1 MWSSAV
7 SRSSVSELAFSY
19 SFNDC
24 PRAFAGWAFLPLEG
38 SGFRPLKPAS
48 RRAAF
53 GTQVQIVRFRTM
65 SVNNSVASPE
75 HSLAEEARFEREA
88 LFTAMSLIMAHLG
101 RDKRIANERQFAE
114 AIASALLAARSD
126 AWRDK

>member
-1 MWSSAV
+1 MPLQAGHS
-7 SRSSVSELAFSY
+7 LA
-19 SFNDC
+19 
-24 PRAFAGWAFLPLEG
+24 RA
-38 SGFRPLKPAS
+38 SRPLKPAS

-53 GTQVQIVRFRTM
+53 GTQVQIVRFRTL

-75 HSLAEEARFEREA
+75 HSLAEEARSEREA

-114 AIASALLAARSD
+114 AICVRPFGSAIPTLGGTNSRPLSNGFAVEA
-126 AWRDK
+126 